1 MSENIRELR
10 GYNDTHT
17 IQNSSQQDNAYA
29 KSREEYCRT
38 VRASVKS
45 GRSKQ
50 SSGVGIKLR
59 YQPGLKD
66 HRAGAEAR
74 GRQQSK
80 ARKTGPQPH

>member
-10 GYNDTHT
+10 GYNDTHNT
-17 IQNSSQQDNAYA
+17 KSSQQDDAYA

-38 VRASVKS
+38 VRSSVKS

>member
-1 MSENIRELR
+1 MSEIIKELR
-10 GYNDTHT
+10 GYKDTHNT
-17 IQNSSQQDNAYA
+17 KPPQLDDVYA
-29 KSREEYCRT
+29 KSQEEYCRT
-38 VRASVKS
+38 VRSSVKS

-59 YQPGLKD
+59 HQPGPKD